1 MLSTGNRSTT
11 SIAIA
16 GELENVGIKMKSMID
31 EIEAYM
37 NRRSTDRELN
47 RSVRQMLLNVYNLY
61 RVEISKLQIK

>member
-1 MLSTGNRSTT
+1 MPRSPETGQQHPLPTQVNWKTLYQ
-11 SIAIA
+11 
-16 GELENVGIKMKSMID
+16 EKSMID